1 MKRSLNLFA
10 IIIVL
15 VLPMTSC
22 GGGGAKAV
30 KALQKVCKSSGMK
43 KTGQTIVKHGDDVA
57 RHISSKTVTC
67 TTCAGLK
74 QVDYVD
80 DYGKY
85 LYTGDCP
92 ECDGKGTITKYE
104 FK

>member
-1 MKRSLNLFA
+1 MRRFIYILASAL
-10 IIIVL
+10 VL
-15 VLPMTSC
+15 VFSTTSC

-30 KALQKVCKSSGMK
+30 KALQKVVKSNGTK
-43 KTGQTIVKHGDDVA
+43 KTVQTISRSGDDVA

-67 TTCAGLK
+67 TTCAGYG
-74 QVDYVD
+74 QVEFVD
-80 DYGKY
+80 DYDNY

-92 ECDGKGTITKYE
+92 DCDGKGTVTTYE